1 MNSLIARHLCLLRPA
16 QSTRTLHASAGLL
29 VGRKH
34 KVFMKKLAAKH
45 RKEQLKVFEAEEL
58 EHEKDDAMIPPE
70 GKFDDY
76 GHHTFGHLLLESV
89 RDVRKYERMIEFEL
103 PTLVERAKPFNPPSS
118 ECILHFESSATMGEK
133 FLAQDRKVV
142 LRVKVAKLGLKTP
155 ELHKFLLLVG
165 VRYNPQSDE
174 LKMSE
179 DREATSLLNK
189 KRLADTLT
197 TLIAQAKN
205 KESYVDVPLDYN
217 YLNRGH
223 TKNIPRKWSIRPP
236 RYRLR
241 SEISGKLPRLPEWLL
256 D

>member
-1 MNSLIARHLCLLRPA
+1 ML
-16 QSTRTLHASAGLL
+16 
-29 VGRKH
+29 
-34 KVFMKKLAAKH
+34 
-45 RKEQLKVFEAEEL
+45 
-58 EHEKDDAMIPPE
+58 PPE

-103 PTLVERAKPFNPPSS
+103 PTLSEHAKPFKPPSS

-165 VRYNPQSDE
+165 VRYNPQADE

-205 KESYVDVPLDYN
+205 KESFADVPLDYT
-217 YLNRGH
+217 YLNREPI
-223 TKNIPRKWSIRPP
+223 KNIPRKWTANLSKHQIR
-236 RYRLR
+236 
-241 SEISGKLPRLPEWLL
+241 SGKLKKKAELPEWLS